1 MRRTARP
8 HSQKEVTAALRLI
21 AGGAIQVERLVIARL
36 PLSRVGEALQLAMSR
51 PHLKVV
57 LEPQEADR

>member
-1 MRRTARP
+1 MRSTARL
-8 HSQKEVTAALRLI
+8 HSQKEMTAALRLI
-21 AGGAIQVERLVIARL
+21 AGGAIRVARLVTGHL
-36 PLSRVGEALQLAMSR
+36 PLPRVGKPLQLAMSR